1 MAQDYPGA
9 NNICLLNSSGFFGSR
24 RQLGKDHGAARY
36 VSARLSDVSRL
47 IYPEEDDKLLRLRI
61 EDNETVEPIYYVPI
75 IPLILV
81 NGANGIGNGW
91 KTTIPEF
98 DIRNIV
104 DKIKNYGKKIKLLPK
119 IENWNGKY
127 TMENSKI
134 IYSGI
139 FENKGTNL
147 VITELPHTLAIDKFE
162 DLLKEFIVNEKFIE
176 SFVNKN
182 TSDINSVHYEIKLK
196 EPLSNEQI
204 IKEFKLS
211 DSVSM
216 TSMVGFNKEYSIRKY
231 NSIED
236 IFNEWYEVR
245 KDLYIKRKEMHELEL
260 EHVMKILDNKARFI
274 KMIVENELKIMKRK
288 KADI

>member
-1 MAQDYPGA
+1 M
-9 NNICLLNSSGFFGSR
+9 
-24 RQLGKDHGAARY
+24 
-36 VSARLSDVSRL
+36 
-47 IYPEEDDKLLRLRI
+47 
-61 EDNETVEPIYYVPI
+61 
-75 IPLILV
+75 
-81 NGANGIGNGW
+81 
-91 KTTIPEF
+91 
-98 DIRNIV
+98 
-104 DKIKNYGKKIKLLPK
+104 
-119 IENWNGKY
+119 
-127 TMENSKI
+127 
-134 IYSGI
+134 
-139 FENKGTNL
+139 
-147 VITELPHTLAIDKFE
+147 AIDKFE
-162 DLLKEFIVNEKFIE
+162 DLLKDFIVNEKFIE

-260 EHVMKILDNKARFI
+260 EQVMKVLDNKARFI

-288 KADI
+288 KVDIEKDLEKHSFDKVNDSFDYLLSLPVSTLTIEKYNELMKKLDNARIELNEYRDKTIYDIWNEELDNLAEELGI